1 MSAKFILSI
10 LSKMKKVVLTTIISS
25 LFLVSFSQ
33 KQLSNDFLKTFQKS
47 FGYPQKQIKLK
58 NSCLILLQKHHIGIS
73 DTLIILNKNYV
84 NQDYTNT
91 VLDALKS
98 LDLKLKLKAIKDSSV
113 IPLLMYII
121 DDNNL
126 EKSEFWGF
134 QLSNSISQ
142 LIDCKRWEIY
152 KPIVLFEYAERK
164 KVE

>member
-1 MSAKFILSI
+1 MYSKY

-33 KQLSNDFLKTFQKS
+33 KQLSNDFIKTFNRS

-58 NSCLILLQKHHIGIS
+58 NSCLILLRKHHIGIS
-73 DTLIILNKNYV
+73 DTLIILNKTYV

-91 VLDALKS
+91 VIDALKS
-98 LDLKLKLKAIKDSSV
+98 LDLRLKLKTIKDSSI
-113 IPLLMYII
+113 IPLLMCVI
-121 DDNNL
+121 DDDNF
-126 EKSEFWGF
+126 EKSEFF
-134 QLSNSISQ
+134 VYQLSNSISQ
-142 LIDCKRWEIY
+142 LIDCKRWDIY

>member
-1 MSAKFILSI
+1 MYSKY

-33 KQLSNDFLKTFQKS
+33 KQLSNDFIKTFNRS

-73 DTLIILNKNYV
+73 DTLIILNKTYV

-91 VLDALKS
+91 VIDALKS
-98 LDLKLKLKAIKDSSV
+98 LDLRLKLKTIKDSSI
-113 IPLLMYII
+113 IPLLMCVI
-121 DDNNL
+121 DDDNF
-126 EKSEFWGF
+126 EKSEFF
-134 QLSNSISQ
+134 VYQLSNSISQ
-142 LIDCKRWEIY
+142 LIDCKRWDIY